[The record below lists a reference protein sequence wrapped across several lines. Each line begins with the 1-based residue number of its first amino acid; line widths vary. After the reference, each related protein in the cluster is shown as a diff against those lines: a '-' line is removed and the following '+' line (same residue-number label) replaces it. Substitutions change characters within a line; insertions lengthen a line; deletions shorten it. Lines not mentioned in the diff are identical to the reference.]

1 MMEKMV
7 KSGEI
12 KSVDG
17 NYCKWSLKNFQKSL
31 SFREIYVKYLG
42 KNCIAMGISCYR
54 CRYISMNIVHN
65 LILLS
70 FLYRFPVKP
79 KTCDTFLMH
88 L

>member
-31 SFREIYVKYLG
+31 SFREIYVKYL
-42 KNCIAMGISCYR
+42 
-54 CRYISMNIVHN
+54 
-65 LILLS
+65 
-70 FLYRFPVKP
+70 
-79 KTCDTFLMH
+79 
-88 L
+88 